1 MGFQWEFPELNGGFR
16 GTEIEHIFQPAMF
29 DDKKLNIRGCKQR
42 RLALK
47 SPEPVW
53 VPSSRKNVLI

>member
-1 MGFQWEFPELNGGFR
+1 MEFPELNGGFR

-29 DDKKLNIRGCKQR
+29 D

-47 SPEPVW
+47 SPELVW
-53 VPSSRKNVLI
+53 VPSSRKNVFI

>member
-47 SPEPVW
+47 SPELV
-53 VPSSRKNVLI
+53 